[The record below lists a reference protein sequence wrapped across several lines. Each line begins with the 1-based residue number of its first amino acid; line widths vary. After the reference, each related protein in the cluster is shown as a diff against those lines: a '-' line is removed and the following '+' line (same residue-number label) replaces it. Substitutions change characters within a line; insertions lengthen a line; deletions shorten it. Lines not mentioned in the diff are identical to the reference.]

1 MDPDGSRAFIACSP
15 SNNVSVFSLKTLEV
29 TGYIAAG
36 NEPGGLAWP
45 GQWQDSFQNTM
56 FRWQAHSDEIVVQFT
71 TESCRS
77 FGFHFQPL

>member
-45 GQWQDSFQNTM
+45 GLGSGKIASRILCSGGRRIAM
-56 FRWQAHSDEIVVQFT
+56 K
-71 TESCRS
+71 
-77 FGFHFQPL
+77 